1 MDNEIRIHYAS
12 HFLKL
17 SLWYARFLMG
27 REGIAFEDAITS
39 RVNVYRNTDFF
50 DGEHHP
56 ARGYEDSDWDA
67 YLMGLKAIFDR
78 CEGEAWEEEGLAYL
92 WPRVKKGYSRPSTK
106 GRPYECWTYDDGD
119 DYIAIHIGNV
129 YQPKSPLSEMR
140 DAFMGTLLQLLK
152 DTQQRRSDVKTV
164 RCGSWLNSAPPF
176 QDLFPK
182 SWRKSA
188 IVSPKAGY
196 TMGHWGQF
204 MDRTGRFHIKN
215 GAHLRATGEFLYPCS
230 TCYAPI
236 DEIVAH
242 LEAMVEG

>member
-1 MDNEIRIHYAS
+1 MDNEIRIHYVS

-27 REGIAFEDAITS
+27 REGIAFENAITS
-39 RVNVYRNTDFF
+39 RV
-50 DGEHHP
+50 
-56 ARGYEDSDWDA
+56 
-67 YLMGLKAIFDR
+67 
-78 CEGEAWEEEGLAYL
+78 
-92 WPRVKKGYSRPSTK
+92 
-106 GRPYECWTYDDGD
+106 
-119 DYIAIHIGNV
+119 NV

-182 SWRKSA
+182 SWRESA

-242 LEAMVEG
+242 LEAMVRG